1 MSIEKNCN
9 VKIPSI
15 EEFRKGCK
23 EFERREKRDV
33 MYKVA
38 TFLVKK
44 FWRNRSKMA
53 DGLGVLLFTW
63 NQAFYRYGSFDFD
76 KLVKCID
83 KNFQKINFF
92 RNRDISSLSNKDYGD
107 IKVLFN
113 EFLEALRI
121 DTGNKKRYK
130 KSPVSVAKAL
140 HLLAPKFFPLWDVKI
155 AKEYR
160 CYYSKNPSDKYILF
174 CEKMKE
180 FAVQFRNQISLSGK
194 TIIKLIDEY
203 NYSKYTKEW
212 I

>member
-1 MSIEKNCN
+1 MN
-9 VKIPSI
+9 IPSI
-15 EEFRKGCK
+15 KEFRKGCE
-23 EFERREKRDV
+23 EFEKREKRDA
-33 MYKVA
+33 MYEVA
-38 TFLVKK
+38 TFLIKH
-44 FWRNRSKMA
+44 FRGNPSKMA

-83 KNFQKINFF
+83 KNFQKIKFF
-92 RNRDISSLSNKDYGD
+92 RNRDISSLSYSDHGD

-121 DTGNKKRYK
+121 DTGNKKRDK

-155 AKEYR
+155 AKAYR
-160 CYYSKNPSDKYILF
+160 CYYSKNPLDKYISF
-174 CEKMKE
+174 CEEIKIE
-180 FAVQFRNQISLSGK
+180 AAQLRNQISHTDK

-203 NYSKYTKEW
+203 NYAKYTKGW